1 MSGIYKEHGQKVI
14 DAEGGLGEVWISG
27 SHFAKDL
34 KELEK
39 NKINAIC
46 TAAEIDFKYPE
57 GFKHRVLHIEDTYDQ
72 DISFAFVPAFDF
84 IERNRKEGNVLVH
97 CTSGISRSAAL
108 LIAYMMQKYSINF
121 DQSLERVRNMRPCA
135 EPNGSF
141 IHQLI
146 EF

>member
-14 DAEGGLGEVWISG
+14 DAEGNLGSVWISG
-27 SHFAKDL
+27 RHFAKDI
-34 KELEK
+34 KELDK
-39 NKINAIC
+39 NKINAVL
-46 TAAEIDFKYPE
+46 TAAEIEFKYPE
-57 GFKHRVLHIEDTYDQ
+57 NFKHRVLHIEDTFDQ
-72 DISFAFVPAFDF
+72 DISFAFAPAFDF

-108 LIAYMMQKYSINF
+108 LIAYMMQKYNLTF
-121 DQSLERVRNMRPCA
+121 DQALDRVRDRRPCA

-141 IHQLI
+141 IKQLT